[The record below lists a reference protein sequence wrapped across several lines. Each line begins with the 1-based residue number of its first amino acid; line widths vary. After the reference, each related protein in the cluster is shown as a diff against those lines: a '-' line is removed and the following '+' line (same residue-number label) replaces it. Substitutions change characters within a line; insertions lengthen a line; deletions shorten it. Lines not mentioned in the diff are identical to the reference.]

1 MFPDKNFENV
11 SELSPGTL
19 AFVGDAVYG
28 LFVRT
33 LLAGVNR
40 PAGELHKMSLEYV
53 AAPMQAQ
60 AFKKIA
66 PLLTETEHDI
76 FRRGRNLHVN
86 NVPKSATPAQ
96 YHTATGLECLFGFL
110 YLSGNTDRAK
120 ELFAVI
126 SETE

>member
-11 SELSPGTL
+11 TELSPGTL

-60 AFKKIA
+60 AFKKIE